1 MSINIEIQY
10 ATEINDLPEEGLIKK
25 WVNSSLNGYIE
36 NAELTIRIVD
46 KAEGAQLNEKW
57 RNAQGPTNV
66 LSFLYSDLNETT
78 KSIQGD
84 IVICA
89 PLILREAAEQKKS
102 IDAHWAH
109 IIVHGILHLLGYDH
123 DNEND
128 ANEMESLETSILG
141 KLKISDPYISK

>member
-1 MSINIEIQY
+1 MSIKIEIQY

-46 KAEGAQLNEKW
+46 NAEGAQLNEKW

-66 LSFLYSDLNETT
+66 LSFPYSDLNETT

-89 PLILREAAEQKKS
+89 PVILREAAEQKKS
-102 IDAHWAH
+102 VDAHWAH
-109 IIVHGILHLLGYDH
+109 IIVHGILHLQGYDH
-123 DNEND
+123 NNEND

-141 KLKISDPYISK
+141 KLKIPDPYISK

>member
-1 MSINIEIQY
+1 MSIKIEIQY

-89 PLILREAAEQKKS
+89 PVILREAAEQKKS
-102 IDAHWAH
+102 VDAHWAH

-141 KLKISDPYISK
+141 KLKIPDPYISK

>member
-1 MSINIEIQY
+1 MSIKIEIQY

-66 LSFLYSDLNETT
+66 LSFPYSDLNETT

-89 PLILREAAEQKKS
+89 PVILREAAEQKKS
-102 IDAHWAH
+102 VEAHWAH

>member
-1 MSINIEIQY
+1 MSIKIEIQY

-25 WVNSSLNGYIE
+25 WVNFSLNGYIE

-66 LSFLYSDLNETT
+66 LSFPYSDLNETT

-89 PLILREAAEQKKS
+89 PVILREAAEQKKS
-102 IDAHWAH
+102 VDAHWAH

-141 KLKISDPYISK
+141 KLKIPDPYISK

>member
-1 MSINIEIQY
+1 MSIKIEIQY

-66 LSFLYSDLNETT
+66 LSFPYSELNETT

-89 PLILREAAEQKKS
+89 PVILREAAEQKKS
-102 IDAHWAH
+102 VDAHWAH

>member
-1 MSINIEIQY
+1 MSIKIEIQY

-128 ANEMESLETSILG
+128 VNEMESLETSILG

>member
-1 MSINIEIQY
+1 MSIKIEIQY

-102 IDAHWAH
+102 VDAHWAH

>member
-1 MSINIEIQY
+1 MSIKIEIQY

-66 LSFLYSDLNETT
+66 LSFPYSDLNETT

-89 PLILREAAEQKKS
+89 PVILREAAEQKKS
-102 IDAHWAH
+102 VDAHWAH

>member
-1 MSINIEIQY
+1 MSIKIEIQY

-66 LSFLYSDLNETT
+66 LSFPYSDLNETT

-109 IIVHGILHLLGYDH
+109 IIVHGILHLLRYDH

>member
-1 MSINIEIQY
+1 MSIKIEIQY

-66 LSFLYSDLNETT
+66 LSFPYSDLNETT

-89 PLILREAAEQKKS
+89 PVILREAAEQKKS
-102 IDAHWAH
+102 VDAHWAH

-128 ANEMESLETSILG
+128 ANKMESLETSILG
-141 KLKISDPYISK
+141 KLKIPDPYIYK

>member
-1 MSINIEIQY
+1 MSIKIEIQY

-102 IDAHWAH
+102 VDAHWAH

-141 KLKISDPYISK
+141 KLKIPDPYISK

>member
-102 IDAHWAH
+102 VDAHWAH

>member
-1 MSINIEIQY
+1 MSIKIEIQY

-66 LSFLYSDLNETT
+66 LSFPYSELNETT

-89 PLILREAAEQKKS
+89 PVILREAAEQKKS
-102 IDAHWAH
+102 VDAHWAH

-141 KLKISDPYISK
+141 KLKIPDPYISK

>member
-1 MSINIEIQY
+1 MSIKIEIQY

-66 LSFLYSDLNETT
+66 LSFPYSDLNETT

-89 PLILREAAEQKKS
+89 PVILREAAEQKKS
-102 IDAHWAH
+102 VDAHWAH

-141 KLKISDPYISK
+141 KLKIPDPYISK